1 MLNRGQ
7 VQEMRRAINS
17 RLDVISETICPDDK
31 IRLKFLV
38 MPHFCERLEERFV
51 YPYLQEFL
59 REIYKWV
66 DDDYCMNLY
75 LINRGS
81 YKINQEVHLKNGV
94 LVVTFFENQ
103 IILKTCYTEKGKYP

>member
-1 MLNRGQ
+1 MLNRKQ
-7 VQEMRRAINS
+7 VQEMRRTINQQ
-17 RLDVISETICPDDK
+17 LDVISEGICPNES

-38 MPHFCERLEERFV
+38 MPHFCERLEERFK

-59 REIYKWV
+59 REIYKWA

-75 LINRGS
+75 LINRGL
-81 YKINQEVHLKNGV
+81 YKINQEVILKNGV

-103 IILKTCYTEKGKYP
+103 IILKTCYIEKRKYP